1 MFIFNASHNAFIPVL
16 LMLLSFHLLKT
27 EKKSGLLMDT
37 ICVFIPLCSHLRLSF
52 VSVVLVFNAS
62 LNDVAPISPM

>member
-27 EKKSGLLMDT
+27 EKKSGLFMDT
-37 ICVFIPLCSHLRLSF
+37 ICVLFPF
-52 VSVVLVFNAS
+52 VLTSQIKFCECCACFQC
-62 LNDVAPISPM
+62 IIQ